1 MVPSTGGE
9 IRSRG
14 GPAVAGGT
22 AEGVS
27 ELAFRNEAETD
38 TPDWFSDGRFRKADL
53 HCHSVYSTFKYFR
66 LANTRDCYNRPEEVY
81 RVAKERGMDFVT
93 ITDHDSIDGC
103 LALLDRR
110 PDLEDFFI
118 SEEVE
123 TWFPDTRQ
131 RIHVN
136 VFDIDEKQ
144 HAEIQRRRPNIYDL
158 HDYIRD
164 EGIIASANH
173 MFQNYRMRN
182 SPRRYLEEMLRMF
195 DIFEVKNGAMTSHH
209 NRLIEDLMG
218 VVREKRGAVSLV
230 AGSDAHTL
238 APLARVYTI
247 AEAATVREFLEKVRS
262 GQCFV
267 WGSEMGFKMLLSDV
281 YRMVFRY
288 YGSVL
293 DWKNPE
299 FTSAEKARHLAL
311 AAVGAPFSAAGLPLA
326 MTTLNYLKQIFVT
339 KTVGQ
344 ELLQHWDSEKEPS

>member
-1 MVPSTGGE
+1 MVPSE
-9 IRSRG
+9 RALRG
-14 GPAVAGGT
+14 LANARE
-22 AEGVS
+22 ASGVS
-27 ELAFRNEAETD
+27 SKTETDAET
-38 TPDWFSDGRFRKADL
+38 PAWFADKRFRKADL

-66 LANTRDCYNRPEEVY
+66 IANTRDSYNRPEEVY
-81 RVAKERGMDFVT
+81 RLAKERGMDFVT

-103 LALLDRR
+103 LALLDRH
-110 PDLEDFFI
+110 PDLKDFFI

-123 TWFPDTRQ
+123 TWFPETRQ

-144 HAEIQRRRPNIYDL
+144 HDEIQRRRRNIYDL
-158 HDYIRD
+158 HEYIRE
-164 EGIIASANH
+164 EGILASANH

-182 SPRRYLEEMLRMF
+182 SPRRYFEEMLRMF
-195 DIFEVKNGAMTSHH
+195 DVFEVKNGAMTSHH
-209 NRLIEDLMG
+209 NRLVEDLMA

-238 APLARVYTI
+238 APLARVYTV
-247 AEAATVREFLEKVRS
+247 AEAQTVSDFLEKVRT
-262 GQCFV
+262 GACFV
-267 WGSEMGFKMLLSDV
+267 WGVEMGFRMLLSDV

-299 FTSAEKARHLAL
+299 FSGAEKARHLAL
-311 AAVGAPFSAAGLPLA
+311 AAVGAPFSAAGVPLA
-326 MTTLNYLKQIFVT
+326 VTTLNYLKQIFVT

-344 ELLQHWDSEKEPS
+344 ELLEHWEGRDEPS

>member
-1 MVPSTGGE
+1 
-9 IRSRG
+9 
-14 GPAVAGGT
+14 
-22 AEGVS
+22 
-27 ELAFRNEAETD
+27 
-38 TPDWFSDGRFRKADL
+38 
-53 HCHSVYSTFKYFR
+53 
-66 LANTRDCYNRPEEVY
+66 
-81 RVAKERGMDFVT
+81 VT

-103 LALLDRR
+103 LSLLDRR
-110 PDLEDFFI
+110 PDLDDFFI

-136 VFDIDEKQ
+136 VFDIDENQ

-158 HDYIRD
+158 HEYIRA

-209 NRLIEDLMG
+209 NRLIEDLMA

-238 APLARVYTI
+238 EPLARVYTI
-247 AEAATVREFLEKVRS
+247 AEAGTVREFLEKIRT

-267 WGSEMGFKMLLSDV
+267 WGSEMGFRMLLSDV

-299 FTSAEKARHLAL
+299 FTGAEKARHLAL

-344 ELLQHWDSEKEPS
+344 ELLQHWDSERKPS